1 MQSTAAVPAP
11 IPANAWSWKN
21 NVHGWDL
28 VRMVES
34 RTIAC
39 VGKKLGWEKGFGVD
53 MRCYD
58 ACLFEGLGRLAAV
71 VDDDRGHQDR

>member
-1 MQSTAAVPAP
+1 
-11 IPANAWSWKN
+11 
-21 NVHGWDL
+21 
-28 VRMVES
+28 MVES

-58 ACLFEGLGRLAAV
+58 ACLFEGLERLAAL
-71 VDDDRGHQDR
+71 VDDDRGHQDSDDG

>member
-1 MQSTAAVPAP
+1 MSGISGGVVT
-11 IPANAWSWKN
+11 
-21 NVHGWDL
+21 
-28 VRMVES
+28 

-58 ACLFEGLGRLAAV
+58 ACRFEVWGALRPLLTTTAGTTVTRIG
-71 VDDDRGHQDR
+71 DDG

>member
-1 MQSTAAVPAP
+1 MT
-11 IPANAWSWKN
+11 
-21 NVHGWDL
+21 
-28 VRMVES
+28 

-58 ACLFEGLGRLAAV
+58 ACLFGEFRALAGV
-71 VDDDRGHQDR
+71 IDDDRGYQ